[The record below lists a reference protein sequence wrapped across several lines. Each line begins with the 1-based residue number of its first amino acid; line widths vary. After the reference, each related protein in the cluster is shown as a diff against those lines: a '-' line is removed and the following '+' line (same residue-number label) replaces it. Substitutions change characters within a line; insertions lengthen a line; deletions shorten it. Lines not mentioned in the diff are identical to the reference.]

1 MAPRKDS
8 EINKDLNDIKESLN
22 SICKDLNDLKNN
34 RNEDKD
40 NVKTLIAKVN
50 DLEHLVK
57 QKNDKIVQ
65 LEDRINDLEQYTRR
79 DNLVIS
85 GLKIKKS
92 YSRAVRNGNRTL
104 TRSENKPTGIPTEP
118 STDEENQS
126 TETQVIDFFHEN
138 GIEIENSEIS
148 ACHMLKVNNQ
158 KSVPNIV
165 VRFVNRKSKIRLLK
179 DGKKLRGKKVYLNEH
194 LTKKN
199 EELAWQARTLR
210 KKGKI
215 SATWTRNGLIYVKTH
230 GESDLERNVFVIR
243 NISDLMPYQ

>member
-126 TETQVIDFFHEN
+126 TETQVIDFFSWKWN
-138 GIEIENSEIS
+138 W
-148 ACHMLKVNNQ
+148 
-158 KSVPNIV
+158 
-165 VRFVNRKSKIRLLK
+165 NRK
-179 DGKKLRGKKVYLNEH
+179 
-194 LTKKN
+194 
-199 EELAWQARTLR
+199 
-210 KKGKI
+210 
-215 SATWTRNGLIYVKTH
+215 
-230 GESDLERNVFVIR
+230 
-243 NISDLMPYQ
+243 

>member
-104 TRSENKPTGIPTEP
+104 TDRKV
-118 STDEENQS
+118 
-126 TETQVIDFFHEN
+126 QV
-138 GIEIENSEIS
+138 S
-148 ACHMLKVNNQ
+148 L
-158 KSVPNIV
+158 P
-165 VRFVNRKSKIRLLK
+165 
-179 DGKKLRGKKVYLNEH
+179 VYQQNH
-194 LTKKN
+194 PQMK
-199 EELAWQARTLR
+199 
-210 KKGKI
+210 KI
-215 SATWTRNGLIYVKTH
+215 SLQRLKLSIFFMKM
-230 GESDLERNVFVIR
+230 ELK
-243 NISDLMPYQ
+243 